1 MCLNLW
7 ACSCEWWTHGVP
19 GESSRVDATAIPYG
33 AEELPGSGSLQSWD
47 TLLESEWW
55 IHGFRVNTPHPH
67 CCCLCIFSSQLWT
80 ILASVF
86 YLVLALKWDF
96 LKFQWWV
103 ILLFAD
109 STAPPLSGY
118 PKDSSTWRARASHL
132 AHFVDLPPVFPAFST
147 QPVGLLSFPKQ
158 PSCLT
163 VSAAHLPRT
172 LFLPLPH
179 HKWAFARESS

>member
-19 GESSRVDATAIPYG
+19 GESSRVDATAVRCG

-55 IHGFRVNTPHPH
+55 IHGFHCQHPP
-67 CCCLCIFSSQLWT
+67 
-80 ILASVF
+80 
-86 YLVLALKWDF
+86 
-96 LKFQWWV
+96 
-103 ILLFAD
+103 
-109 STAPPLSGY
+109 PPLLLSLYLFLPAMNSISKRVLSGFSPQVRLPKIPMMGHFVIRWY
-118 PKDSSTWRARASHL
+118 PKYSSTWRARASHL
-132 AHFVDLPPVFPAFST
+132 ARFVVLPPVFPAFST
-147 QPVGLLSFPKQ
+147 QPVGPLSFPKQ

-163 VSAAHLPRT
+163 VSAVHLPRT

-179 HKWAFARESS
+179 HKRAFDRDAS